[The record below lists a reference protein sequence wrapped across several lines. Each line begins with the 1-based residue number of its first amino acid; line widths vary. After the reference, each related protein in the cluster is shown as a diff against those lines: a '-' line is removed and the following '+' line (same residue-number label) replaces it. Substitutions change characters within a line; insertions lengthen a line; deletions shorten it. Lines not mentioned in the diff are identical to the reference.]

1 MSWLLGLTFLV
12 ASAGGKLTLQVV
24 LGTLAGQAGM
34 RAGAMLDGFKGEV
47 AWHSV
52 VNFIVLRMI
61 SWSCD
66 FARSLGESLSTNCST
81 SMEERARADT
91 HRNSK
96 EYRSLVLYLSYLF
109 YPPLYLTGPII
120 TFNAFASYMM
130 EPQQTYKSKD
140 LCVYALRWLANT
152 AILILFGHFLYTF
165 AIMENGSKV
174 PFAGDTATYFDSL
187 FSFRQDG
194 EGMVWFSYWALKG
207 LWLKFLVVWRFARL
221 CALVD
226 GVCPPENM
234 NRCMSN
240 NYTVKGF
247 WRAWHR
253 SFNRWLVRYIYV
265 PIGGSR
271 QKSVLR
277 RVVSVLTVFMF
288 VALWHEPKVF
298 WKDWDMVRV
307 MVWGLLMAAFMVPE
321 LLVERVCSLP
331 SVQQSSRKGHCWHGT

>member
-1 MSWLLGLTFLV
+1 
-12 ASAGGKLTLQVV
+12 
-24 LGTLAGQAGM
+24 
-34 RAGAMLDGFKGEV
+34 
-47 AWHSV
+47 
-52 VNFIVLRMI
+52 
-61 SWSCD
+61 
-66 FARSLGESLSTNCST
+66 
-81 SMEERARADT
+81 
-91 HRNSK
+91 
-96 EYRSLVLYLSYLF
+96 
-109 YPPLYLTGPII
+109 
-120 TFNAFASYMM
+120 M

-331 SVQQSSRKGHCWHGT
+331 SVQQRLKERPLLARHLTACGGAVCIEMLMLANLIGYTYGLYGAGALLSTLRHPGMPTFLAAYMVWLFSGVQIMLVIRQREAGKLAAKCF